1 LDNLPQ
7 FIDRAVSGYLK
18 GQLESGNANQTK
30 KALQEICRLYRRGY
44 RIIHDQ
50 VTGIENEVIGLTFSS
65 EDPKVIRWSLNT
77 LAQLGREQTC
87 KRAILHA
94 TATYQD
100 DAEVLAASIAALY
113 RLCPTAS
120 GDSRRLG
127 FDEQLVTLAALQHV
141 PVPQLN
147 LSSLPLNVEH
157 ASDELV
163 KLGLVVVGLD
173 KAPPHMFDP
182 DYDNAEIVRV
192 LGQHHDP
199 IVSQYSVW
207 AITENPN
214 LGVSDLGVDLKSV
227 EQQPPNVR
235 GWVFQLLA
243 MNGNDIGR
251 HLDYIKLGIED
262 RSAEARMGLAIGVR
276 NTFSPVLVPLV
287 LEWFTREMDQDVR
300 QHLVDHLIRHS
311 ERSPAYKEHVIAEFE
326 HAGSA
331 ARTRMLATA
340 SGTAMFSTLSR
351 IQYDG
356 QTDLLR
362 GATIVNNKVI
372 NIGGNVQGGAVAFD
386 GDATNSG
393 TSTVYNTQTLSVIH
407 SHLVNAER
415 EVNNSVADHGAKK
428 EALEAIATAKA
439 APTKDNLAKV
449 VTAMEKV
456 EALAYRALGAATAVA
471 SIAQLIAQAAGLH

>member
-1 LDNLPQ
+1 MT
-7 FIDRAVSGYLK
+7 A
-18 GQLESGNANQTK
+18 
-30 KALQEICRLYRRGY
+30 
-44 RIIHDQ
+44 
-50 VTGIENEVIGLTFSS
+50 IENEVIGLTFSS
-65 EDPKVIRWSLNT
+65 EDAKVIRWSLNT

-94 TATYQD
+94 TGTYQN
-100 DAEVLAASIAALY
+100 DADVLAASIAALY

-120 GDSRRLG
+120 QEIRGLG
-127 FDEQLVTLAALQHV
+127 FDEQMATLAALQHV
-141 PVPQLN
+141 PARQLD

-157 ASDELV
+157 ASDDLV

-199 IVSQYSVW
+199 IISQYSVW

-214 LGVSDLGVDLKSV
+214 LDVNDLGVDLKSV

-243 MNGNDIGR
+243 MDCNNIER

-262 RSAEARMGLAIGVR
+262 RSADARMGLAAGLR
-276 NTFSPVLVPLV
+276 NTFSPVHVLLV
-287 LEWFTREMDQDVR
+287 LEWFTRELDQDVR
-300 QHLVDHLIRHS
+300 QQLVDHLIRHS
-311 ERSPAYKEHVIAEFE
+311 ERSPAYREHAIAEFE
-326 HAGSA
+326 RAGSA

-340 SGTAMFSTLSR
+340 SGTSMFSTLSQK
-351 IQYDG
+351 QYEG

-386 GDATNSG
+386 GDATNLG
-393 TSTVYNTQTLSVIH
+393 TSTVYNSQTLSVIQGN
-407 SHLVNAER
+407 LVNAER
-415 EVNNSVADHGAKK
+415 EVGNSVADDAAKK
-428 EALEAIATAKA
+428 EALEAIAMAKA
-439 APTKDNLAKV
+439 APTKDNLTKV

-471 SIAQLIAQAAGLH
+471 GIAQLIAQAAGLH